1 MRVSIYAR
9 YSSDKQREASI
20 EDQVRLCE
28 ERAAREGW
36 RVVKHYT
43 DHAISGASLIRPG
56 IQALMQDAQG
66 GKFDVVLTE
75 SLDRIS
81 RDQEDIAGV
90 YKRLRF
96 AGVKIHTLSEGE
108 IAELHIGF
116 TGTMSALYLKS
127 LGEKTWRGQ
136 SGRVR
141 AGKSGGGNCY
151 GYDVVRGPEERER
164 TRARWALYQRKR
176 GRDRLLHIQSV
187 RGREIT
193 QSDRACAEPEEGSR
207 PYGQGLGTV
216 HNQWQLATRHRHP
229 KQRALYRPSGLE

>member
-9 YSSDKQREASI
+9 YSSDKQREESI

-28 ERAAREGW
+28 ERAARENW
-36 RVVKHYT
+36 RVVKRYT

-56 IQALMQDAQG
+56 IQALMQDAQS
-66 GKFDVVLTE
+66 GKFDLVLTE

-96 AGVKIHTLSEGE
+96 AGVKMHTLSEGE

-116 TGTMSALYLKS
+116 TGTMSALYLKN

-141 AGKSGGGNCY
+141 AGKSGGGNCF
-151 GYDVVRGPEERER
+151 GYDVVRSVSKAGLTP
-164 TRARWALYQRKR
+164 ARRPLRQRKG
-176 GRDRLLHIQSV
+176 GRDCLLHFQ
-187 RGREIT
+187 
-193 QSDRACAEPEEGSR
+193 
-207 PYGQGLGTV
+207 
-216 HNQWQLATRHRHP
+216 
-229 KQRALYRPSGLE
+229 